1 MRPLGRTVER
11 KEKSRMK
18 KSRHALCGRELY
30 VVQPGCR
37 AFLET
42 NRGQLMTSRVVR
54 IIYRTTRKVVIET
67 ENSIYDITLIGEGE
81 PECAAV

>member
-1 MRPLGRTVER
+1 
-11 KEKSRMK
+11 MK
-18 KSRHALCGRELY
+18 KSRHVLCGRELY
-30 VVQPGCR
+30 AVQPGCR

-42 NRGQLMTSRVVR
+42 DRGQLMTSRVVR

-67 ENSIYDITLIGEGE
+67 ENSIYDITLTGESM